1 MPARVP
7 AAAAH
12 CDAGAKSSETSAT
25 RDASWVP
32 RGSTVT
38 DAWPLNAVPLTSGR
52 DRGRRQPSSALRASD
67 N

>member
-1 MPARVP
+1 MAARVP

-38 DAWPLNAVPLTSGR
+38 DAWPLNAVPLTSAVTEAAGNPPR
-52 DRGRRQPSSALRASD
+52 PRASD